1 MRLLLVTLILLF
13 VSGPAHAKLFKNVY
27 VSFELPND
35 WDCTLEGTEWVCR
48 NNRNPQAAREA
59 IIILTAKEAGP
70 TDNLNAYFAYL
81 REPRT
86 LVGANGTPSRSQV
99 LQVKT
104 RTISNQPWVDSMHLG
119 SEIPNYYSRY
129 LATTKDSLGI
139 LVTLSAHRL
148 HYKKYANDFFKAI
161 ESLKVLSTKGLN
173 TNNPAYGI
181 RPGGSGQLG
190 AGGSYIPPDM
200 LDSDGGDSAPPSGGS
215 GPSDAVLGGALL
227 LIAAGIYIFLKKRK
241 K

>member
-1 MRLLLVTLILLF
+1 MRLLLATLILF
-13 VSGPAHAKLFKNVY
+13 SSGLAEAKLFKNVY

-35 WDCTLEGTEWVCR
+35 WDCSLEGTEWVCR
-48 NNRNPQAAREA
+48 NNKNPQAAREA

-70 TDNLNAYFAYL
+70 VDNLNAYYGYL
-81 REPRT
+81 KEPRT
-86 LVGANGTPSRSQV
+86 LVGANGTPSRSQP
-99 LQVKT
+99 LKT
-104 RTISNQPWVDSMHLG
+104 VSRTISNQPWVDSMHLG

-148 HYKKYANDFFKAI
+148 HYRKYANDFYRAV

-181 RPGGSGQLG
+181 RPGSGQQLG
-190 AGGSYIPPDM
+190 PGGNYIPPDM
-200 LDSDGGDSAPPSGGS
+200 LESDGDSAPPSSSGS
-215 GPSDAVLGGALL
+215 GDAVFGVALL
-227 LIAAGIYIFLKKRK
+227 LIAAGIYMFLRKRK

>member
-1 MRLLLVTLILLF
+1 MRLTLLTLALVLTSCF
-13 VSGPAHAKLFKNVY
+13 AEAKLFKNVY

-35 WDCTLEGTEWVCR
+35 WDCALEGTEWVCR
-48 NNRNPQAAREA
+48 NSKNPQAAREA

-70 TDNLNAYFAYL
+70 VDNLQAYNQHL
-81 REPRT
+81 KTPRT
-86 LVGANGTPSRSQV
+86 LPTASGAAAQSNI
-99 LQVKT
+99 LQVKQ
-104 RTISNQPWVDSMHLG
+104 RMISNHPWVDAMHLG
-119 SEIPNYYSRY
+119 SEIQNYYSRY

-148 HYKKYANDFFKAI
+148 HYKKYANDFFRAV

-181 RPGGSGQLG
+181 RPNSGGQLG
-190 AGGSYIPPDM
+190 PGGSYIPPDM
-200 LDSDGGDSAPPSGGS
+200 IEPDSEPSVGGGS
-215 GPSDAVLGGALL
+215 GASDAVLGGGLL
-227 LIAAGIYIFLKKRK
+227 LLVAGIYIFLKKRK

>member
-1 MRLLLVTLILLF
+1 MRLLFLALALLLSSH
-13 VSGPAHAKLFKNVY
+13 VAEAKLFKNVY

-35 WDCTLEGTEWVCR
+35 WDCALEGTEWVCR
-48 NNRNPQAAREA
+48 NQKNPQAAREA

-70 TDNLNAYFAYL
+70 VDTLNAYFGYL
-81 REPRT
+81 RAPRT
-86 LVGANGTPSRSQV
+86 LTGANGTPSQSQI
-99 LQVKT
+99 LQVKN
-104 RTISNQPWVDSMHLG
+104 RVISNHPWVDAMHLG

-148 HYKKYANDFFKAI
+148 HYKKYANDFFRAV

-181 RPGGSGQLG
+181 RPGSGDQLG
-190 AGGSYIPPDM
+190 PGGNYIPPDM
-200 LDSDGGDSAPPSGGS
+200 LEPDLEGESQGSDSGS
-215 GPSDAVLGGALL
+215 IPMAVGLVLL
-227 LIAAGIYIFLKKRK
+227 AAAIYIFLKKRK